1 MCASVRSR
9 VSSRECA
16 SELEAG
22 PQAGS
27 PQDSI
32 PTLATS
38 RAANMS
44 SDLKTF
50 APDPWTNVKPPRHGS
65 GPSVGGSEQAAAAVT
80 CSESQTPKSDCAR
93 GPESSPQRSTSRVCL
108 FLKS

>member
-1 MCASVRSR
+1 MLYACARGCAC
-9 VSSRECA
+9 VSSGECV

-38 RAANMS
+38 RAANIS
-44 SDLKTF
+44 SDLNTF
-50 APDPWTNVKPPRHGS
+50 ALDLRTNVKPPRHGS
-65 GPSVGGSEQAAAAVT
+65 RPSGGGDLFR
-80 CSESQTPKSDCAR
+80 KSTD
-93 GPESSPQRSTSRVCL
+93 EI
-108 FLKS
+108 

>member
-9 VSSRECA
+9 VSSRECV

-80 CSESQTPKSDCAR
+80 CSESQTPKSD
-93 GPESSPQRSTSRVCL
+93 
-108 FLKS
+108 